1 MGAAA
6 QAVTPSG
13 SIKQQLD
20 AREQDELRQKAFLQ
34 AQAAQVAAENRR
46 RAVEEEEIGGAV
58 HVLEERLQGMDEAK
72 KTPLTWRQRLE
83 AVSKTRAG
91 GSSLL
96 CPTKMSPNGV
106 DESGSQAVDATGI
119 VEKDGVIREP

>member
-20 AREQDELRQKAFLQ
+20 AREQDELRHKAMLQ
-34 AQAAQVAAENRR
+34 AQAAQLAAENRR

-83 AVSKTRAG
+83 AVSKTKAG
-91 GSSLL
+91 GSRLHFQAKM
-96 CPTKMSPNGV
+96 PTN
-106 DESGSQAVDATGI
+106 ESTEA
-119 VEKDGVIREP
+119 DGLAIDTSI